1 MDRLQKQIKITN
13 HQSNSCIIRLN
24 RSLENNDKLKNA
36 LKYSEVE
43 EKVQLI
49 KLFNINYN
57 TILQI
62 FSHNIIFTIL
72 QLIII

>member
-49 KLFNINYN
+49 KLFNITHN

-62 FSHNIIFTIL
+62 FSHNTIL
-72 QLIII
+72 QLVII